1 MKTDYRVKSM
11 EITLSV
17 LLLSLSVTQSEPV
30 KDKSTRAEC
39 VMWSYLENKTMPLQD
54 QGHATCVTNDECTGF
69 TCDGMFKEKPVR
81 FGMKVHN
88 CQEPPGLE
96 LFGHAPQFN
105 AFNFSHV
112 FKHGSRYE
120 VPGAMLN
127 SQSIN
132 MSKTL
137 PGFPSLPG
145 EIPGLNI
152 YFVVS
157 MEPNPENHTLKIGLQ
172 INACMNT
179 SIMDTDALKMANQT
193 ADELCILKKPI
204 FNNTEIPVPHCEATY
219 PAKALVGEICNVNE
233 IGQCGDHQTCTQ
245 ESAGSEMGQCECLS
259 SYIKKSDRTCVDKT
273 ETIIPPKPK
282 DNPSPQPHIADTES
296 STSAVAAGVISILI
310 VIAIMGVAMFV
321 VHRMRLVPR
330 LRARLTNTPYEDI
343 VISDRQGLGRS
354 QQNIMA

>member
-1 MKTDYRVKSM
+1 MKR
-11 EITLSV
+11 TLAF
-17 LLLSLSVTQSEPV
+17 LLFSLKLAKCDPKT
-30 KDKSTRAEC
+30 DKSTRAEC

-54 QGHATCVTNDECTGF
+54 QGHATCTTNDECTGF

-81 FGMKVHN
+81 FGMKVLN

-105 AFNFSHV
+105 AYNFSHV
-112 FKHGSRYE
+112 FKHGSKYE

-132 MSKTL
+132 ITQTL

-145 EIPGLNI
+145 GIPGLNI

-157 MEPNPENHTLKIGLQ
+157 MQPNPENHTLKIGLQ

-179 SIMDTDALKMANQT
+179 SIMDPKALKMANHT
-193 ADELCILKKPI
+193 GEEMCILKKPI
-204 FNNTEIPVPHCEATY
+204 FNNTEIPVPHCEKTY

-259 SYIKKSDRTCVDKT
+259 SYIKKSDRTCIDKT
-273 ETIIPPKPK
+273 ETVVPPQPK
-282 DNPSPQPHIADTES
+282 DNPSPQPHVADTES
-296 STSAVAAGVISILI
+296 GSGAVAAGVISILI
-310 VIAIMGVAMFV
+310 VIAILGVAV
-321 VHRMRLVPR
+321 VIVHRMRLVPR

-354 QQNIMA
+354 QQNMMASYNMKA

>member
-1 MKTDYRVKSM
+1 MTRDRISGKMRWTLSLFLFCFKLARSDVKS
-11 EITLSV
+11 
-17 LLLSLSVTQSEPV
+17 
-30 KDKSTRAEC
+30 DKSSRAEC

-54 QGHATCVTNDECTGF
+54 QGHATCITNDECTGF
-69 TCDGMFKEKPVR
+69 TCEGMFKEKPVT

-105 AFNFSHV
+105 AYNFTHV
-112 FKHGSRYE
+112 FKHGSKYE

-132 MSKTL
+132 MTQTI

-145 EIPGLNI
+145 AIPGLNI

-179 SIMDTDALKMANQT
+179 SVMDPAALKLMNHSS
-193 ADELCILKKPI
+193 DEMCILKKPI
-204 FNNTEIPVPHCEATY
+204 FNNTEIPVPHCEKTY
-219 PAKALVGEICNVNE
+219 PAKALVGEICNINE
-233 IGQCGDHQTCTQ
+233 IGQCGDYQTCTQ
-245 ESAGSEMGQCECLS
+245 ESAGSEMGRCECLS
-259 SYIKKSDRTCVDKT
+259 SYIKKSDRTCIHKDDAL
-273 ETIIPPKPK
+273 IPPKPR
-282 DNPSPQPHIADTES
+282 DSPSPQPHIAETETGS
-296 STSAVAAGVISILI
+296 GAVAAGVISILI
-310 VIAIMGVAMFV
+310 VIALLGVAV
-321 VHRMRLVPR
+321 ATVHRLRLVPR

-343 VISDRQGLGRS
+343 VIADRHGLGQS

>member
-1 MKTDYRVKSM
+1 MKRTLAILLFSLKLAKSDPK
-11 EITLSV
+11 T
-17 LLLSLSVTQSEPV
+17 
-30 KDKSTRAEC
+30 DKSTRAEC

-81 FGMKVHN
+81 FGMKVLN

-112 FKHGSRYE
+112 FKHGSKYE

-132 MSKTL
+132 LTQTL

-145 EIPGLNI
+145 GIPGLNI

-157 MEPNPENHTLKIGLQ
+157 MEPNVENHTLKIGLQ
-172 INACMNT
+172 INGCMNT
-179 SIMDTDALKMANQT
+179 SVMDQAALKMVNHT
-193 ADELCILKKPI
+193 GEEMCILKKPI

-245 ESAGSEMGQCECLS
+245 ESVGSEMGRCECLS
-259 SYIKKSDRTCVDKT
+259 SYTKKSDRTCIDKT
-273 ETIIPPKPK
+273 ETILPPPPS
-282 DNPSPQPHIADTES
+282 DNPSPQPHIADTETGS
-296 STSAVAAGVISILI
+296 GAVAAGVISILI
-310 VIAIMGVAMFV
+310 VIAILGVTV
-321 VHRMRLVPR
+321 VTVHRLRLVPR

-354 QQNIMA
+354 QQNMMA